1 MASPAVFLS
10 PLPIEPRGQKRDRDG
25 GDPSESETEVSDA
38 GSFNS
43 ELTKKARQGEEGEI
57 VILEEKTEERD
68 LLELVDN
75 LLEEITRGRRSATE
89 TIKLLRTQQVP
100 CEDVKKAKARAVQT
114 DRHITTMWI
123 AAKAIEGIA
132 KLRKIREARR
142 IQETATQCSPGF
154 IQRYIAEETKKQR
167 EEVKIGGRRGEKAEG
182 KSEKGNR
189 DKLEGKNSGK
199 GNSKGKS
206 AGKATKDRTFADL
219 FKTLK
224 SEASSRMEGIHTVK
238 KSRGGNLIIK
248 MRKDTNCNAMEQTVR
263 DTLGKDFQVKKLT
276 PKITLEIKDLDPTLE
291 KEEVRKEI
299 ADSLKLG
306 EWAESEIEVRSL
318 RSSFEG
324 TKTAIVSVPVESM
337 RELGEGNRIQIGFTM
352 CRVARAL
359 NIIRC
364 FRCHEFGHTSYDCKT
379 NIDGSEIC
387 RRCSTVGHS
396 INGCTATRCCI
407 LCIRKGVPG
416 AKAEHVAG
424 AMNCPQYRKNAQH
437 LLAQTAVEL
446 KVDAVLIAD
455 PLHNPGP
462 WVFGSGNTTAIW
474 VTGCNGLARY
484 EDEDTREEDFTAVRL
499 GEYMVSKKTEGRRII
514 LGGDF
519 NAHST
524 LWGSTRTNDRG
535 RTVMEELLSEGLH
548 PVKPGGGPT
557 FLHGNRSSNIDF
569 VAISNPINT
578 KIRSQVLDIESDSDH
593 RYVLTTIDTEIQIP
607 RKCPFRPKWK
617 PSQESMGHLRAAFGN
632 TIEKE
637 HLNNKAVFDENLPKN
652 ETKYNNDLKVNL
664 WWDKELG
671 TIRDSARYA
680 KRRIQRERA
689 KIRDKGKGPE
699 ELEILEIQYK
709 DTIRELRRKISMAKV
724 RKWKEFCE
732 ELNNDVWG
740 KPYKTIISRVKMT
753 TPPATLSR
761 EFSEKVLR
769 GLFPKLPTDEE
780 GSEESVAADAV
791 EEEEYEDL
799 NVPEISIGEIRAAAA
814 KITPRKAAGLDGMLP
829 EIIKELATYRPDPF
843 AALFT
848 GLLRRGKMPRDWKRA
863 RTVLLRKPGK
873 DPSLIAAYRPI
884 CILNA
889 IAKLFEYV
897 LKGRFTEFMGEQP
910 FDKEQFGF
918 TKGKS
923 TIHAMDKVKGD
934 IQRCIKKQRDR
945 EIAYSTIGHEITLK
959 AEMGV
964 PQGSVLYYFHH
975 LDKTEEKVNKVQ
987 GELARLMANYG
998 GPTYAG
1004 RRLYY
1009 NITESITC
1017 YGGPMWAEKALKFN
1031 RNCKKIARIQ
1041 RAGLNRVAYAYRSVG
1056 RYPLC
1061 AITGYLPLEY
1071 TLANQKPLYEA
1082 SKKFRIEIEDDDNL
1096 CQWKI
1101 DQLEDTKKNIDTLT
1115 WRKWHDHWQQQSTD
1129 VWTKQLIPDPVI
1141 WKNRKYGSLN
1151 FRLTQCLTGHGVFKA
1166 YLFRIKKANN
1176 DKCWWCDER
1185 DDAEHT
1191 VFRCEKWEPQRMHLQ
1206 IDLDQDLTVDT
1217 FSECILKNKDNWNKI
1232 NTFINKIID
1241 EKEKYEREL

>member
-1 MASPAVFLS
+1 
-10 PLPIEPRGQKRDRDG
+10 
-25 GDPSESETEVSDA
+25 
-38 GSFNS
+38 
-43 ELTKKARQGEEGEI
+43 
-57 VILEEKTEERD
+57 
-68 LLELVDN
+68 
-75 LLEEITRGRRSATE
+75 
-89 TIKLLRTQQVP
+89 
-100 CEDVKKAKARAVQT
+100 
-114 DRHITTMWI
+114 MWI

-154 IQRYIAEETKKQR
+154 IQRYIAEETKNQR

-206 AGKATKDRTFADL
+206 AGKGIVEQDSESEEDWEIEEREKKKQKRKKEQEEEEKRKEEERRNKARKGPPPPKLEAIVVKATKDRTFADL

-238 KSRGGNLIIK
+238 KSRGGDLIIE

-299 ADSLKLG
+299 ADCLKLG
-306 EWAESEIEVRSL
+306 EWAESEKEVRSL

-352 CRVARAL
+352 SRVARAL

-396 INGCTATRCCI
+396 INGFKI
-407 LCIRKGVPG
+407 LQINLNQCR
-416 AKAEHVAG
+416 
-424 AMNCPQYRKNAQH
+424 NAQH

-637 HLNNKAVFDENLPKN
+637 HLNNEAVFDENLPKN

-671 TIRDSARYA
+671 TIRDSARYT
-680 KRRIQRERA
+680 KRRIRRERA
-689 KIRDKGKGPE
+689 KIRDKGKSPE

-732 ELNNDVWG
+732 
-740 KPYKTIISRVKMT
+740 
-753 TPPATLSR
+753 
-761 EFSEKVLR
+761 
-769 GLFPKLPTDEE
+769 
-780 GSEESVAADAV
+780 
-791 EEEEYEDL
+791 
-799 NVPEISIGEIRAAAA
+799 
-814 KITPRKAAGLDGMLP
+814 
-829 EIIKELATYRPDPF
+829 
-843 AALFT
+843 
-848 GLLRRGKMPRDWKRA
+848 
-863 RTVLLRKPGK
+863 
-873 DPSLIAAYRPI
+873 
-884 CILNA
+884 
-889 IAKLFEYV
+889 
-897 LKGRFTEFMGEQP
+897 
-910 FDKEQFGF
+910 
-918 TKGKS
+918 
-923 TIHAMDKVKGD
+923 
-934 IQRCIKKQRDR
+934 
-945 EIAYSTIGHEITLK
+945 
-959 AEMGV
+959 
-964 PQGSVLYYFHH
+964 
-975 LDKTEEKVNKVQ
+975 
-987 GELARLMANYG
+987 
-998 GPTYAG
+998 
-1004 RRLYY
+1004 
-1009 NITESITC
+1009 
-1017 YGGPMWAEKALKFN
+1017 
-1031 RNCKKIARIQ
+1031 
-1041 RAGLNRVAYAYRSVG
+1041 
-1056 RYPLC
+1056 
-1061 AITGYLPLEY
+1061 
-1071 TLANQKPLYEA
+1071 
-1082 SKKFRIEIEDDDNL
+1082 
-1096 CQWKI
+1096 
-1101 DQLEDTKKNIDTLT
+1101 
-1115 WRKWHDHWQQQSTD
+1115 
-1129 VWTKQLIPDPVI
+1129 
-1141 WKNRKYGSLN
+1141 
-1151 FRLTQCLTGHGVFKA
+1151 
-1166 YLFRIKKANN
+1166 
-1176 DKCWWCDER
+1176 
-1185 DDAEHT
+1185 
-1191 VFRCEKWEPQRMHLQ
+1191 
-1206 IDLDQDLTVDT
+1206 
-1217 FSECILKNKDNWNKI
+1217 
-1232 NTFINKIID
+1232 
-1241 EKEKYEREL
+1241 

>member
-1 MASPAVFLS
+1 MLCPKDMCAMCMWA
-10 PLPIEPRGQKRDRDG
+10 
-25 GDPSESETEVSDA
+25 
-38 GSFNS
+38 
-43 ELTKKARQGEEGEI
+43 I
-57 VILEEKTEERD
+57 VLC
-68 LLELVDN
+68 
-75 LLEEITRGRRSATE
+75 ATE
-89 TIKLLRTQQVP
+89 HLP
-100 CEDVKKAKARAVQT
+100 CG
-114 DRHITTMWI
+114 I

-154 IQRYIAEETKKQR
+154 IQRYIAEETKNQR

-206 AGKATKDRTFADL
+206 AGKGIVEQDSESEEDWEIEEREKKKQKRKKEQEEEEKRKEEERRNKARKGPPPPKLEAIVVKATKDRTFADL

-238 KSRGGNLIIK
+238 KSRGGDLIIE

-299 ADSLKLG
+299 ADCLKLG
-306 EWAESEIEVRSL
+306 EWAESEKEVRSL

-407 LCIRKGVPG
+407 LCIRKGVPA

-424 AMNCPQYRKNAQH
+424 AMNCPQYRKFVDDKQEKIIKFAVKILQINLNQCRNAQH

-499 GEYMVSKKTEGRRII
+499 GEYMVVSIYLSPSLSNTQFPLRLEKILKFVQSKKTEGRRII

-637 HLNNKAVFDENLPKN
+637 HLNNEAVFDENLPKN

-671 TIRDSARYA
+671 TIRDSSRYT

-689 KIRDKGKGPE
+689 KIRDKGKSPE

-732 ELNNDVWG
+732 
-740 KPYKTIISRVKMT
+740 
-753 TPPATLSR
+753 
-761 EFSEKVLR
+761 
-769 GLFPKLPTDEE
+769 
-780 GSEESVAADAV
+780 
-791 EEEEYEDL
+791 
-799 NVPEISIGEIRAAAA
+799 
-814 KITPRKAAGLDGMLP
+814 
-829 EIIKELATYRPDPF
+829 
-843 AALFT
+843 
-848 GLLRRGKMPRDWKRA
+848 
-863 RTVLLRKPGK
+863 
-873 DPSLIAAYRPI
+873 
-884 CILNA
+884 
-889 IAKLFEYV
+889 
-897 LKGRFTEFMGEQP
+897 
-910 FDKEQFGF
+910 
-918 TKGKS
+918 
-923 TIHAMDKVKGD
+923 
-934 IQRCIKKQRDR
+934 
-945 EIAYSTIGHEITLK
+945 
-959 AEMGV
+959 
-964 PQGSVLYYFHH
+964 
-975 LDKTEEKVNKVQ
+975 
-987 GELARLMANYG
+987 
-998 GPTYAG
+998 
-1004 RRLYY
+1004 
-1009 NITESITC
+1009 
-1017 YGGPMWAEKALKFN
+1017 
-1031 RNCKKIARIQ
+1031 
-1041 RAGLNRVAYAYRSVG
+1041 
-1056 RYPLC
+1056 
-1061 AITGYLPLEY
+1061 
-1071 TLANQKPLYEA
+1071 
-1082 SKKFRIEIEDDDNL
+1082 
-1096 CQWKI
+1096 
-1101 DQLEDTKKNIDTLT
+1101 
-1115 WRKWHDHWQQQSTD
+1115 
-1129 VWTKQLIPDPVI
+1129 
-1141 WKNRKYGSLN
+1141 
-1151 FRLTQCLTGHGVFKA
+1151 
-1166 YLFRIKKANN
+1166 
-1176 DKCWWCDER
+1176 
-1185 DDAEHT
+1185 
-1191 VFRCEKWEPQRMHLQ
+1191 
-1206 IDLDQDLTVDT
+1206 
-1217 FSECILKNKDNWNKI
+1217 
-1232 NTFINKIID
+1232 
-1241 EKEKYEREL
+1241 